1 MIVDLINRDVTP
13 KWITSDQLVSGCVC
27 VTQQS
32 NRVCIVT
39 EVVDYQYI
47 VFLDNPDRSYK
58 VPYFDKDEK
67 FANLCDVKLTLEYNF
82 NPNGN
87 GR

>member
-13 KWITSDQLVSGCVC
+13 KWITSDQLVSGCVY

-32 NRVCIVT
+32 NKCCMAVEIGD
-39 EVVDYQYI
+39 EQYI
-47 VFLDNPDRSYK
+47 IFLDWQAEAYK
-58 VPYFDKDEK
+58 VPYFNKNER
-67 FANLCDVKLTLEYNF
+67 FAELCDIKLTLEYNF
-82 NPNGN
+82 NSNGN